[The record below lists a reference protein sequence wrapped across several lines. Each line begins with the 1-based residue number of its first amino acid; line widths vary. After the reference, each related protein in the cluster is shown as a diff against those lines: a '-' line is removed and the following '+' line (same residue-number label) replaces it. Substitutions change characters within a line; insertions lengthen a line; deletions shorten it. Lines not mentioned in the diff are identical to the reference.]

1 MNLLEKSSKRKV
13 KALKAMV
20 ESQEYSPAFTLEKL
34 ENYYDKGRI
43 IPSDYESLAEYLE
56 ELLNKEE
63 IHKEVT
69 DNEATSD
76 DVVPYEMVNEEH
88 KTLEPLF

>member
-20 ESQEYSPAFTLEKL
+20 ESQEYSPAFALEKL

-43 IPSDYESLAEYLE
+43 ILSDYEPLAEYLE
-56 ELLNKEE
+56 ELINAEQTQEE
-63 IHKEVT
+63 TSSVEETQEENGENYDKS
-69 DNEATSD
+69 NEI
-76 DVVPYEMVNEEH
+76 
-88 KTLEPLF
+88 L